1 LNNKELYEKKMQVVL
16 HHPFSD
22 KQDDKF
28 NSLFVRGLPTGT
40 DDDKMKAIF
49 SSFVSKEEHILSVK
63 V

>member
-1 LNNKELYEKKMQVVL
+1 MQVVL
-16 HHPFSD
+16 HHPFTD

-40 DDDKMKAIF
+40 NDDKMKAIF
-49 SSFVSKEEHILSVK
+49 DSFVSKDEHILSVK